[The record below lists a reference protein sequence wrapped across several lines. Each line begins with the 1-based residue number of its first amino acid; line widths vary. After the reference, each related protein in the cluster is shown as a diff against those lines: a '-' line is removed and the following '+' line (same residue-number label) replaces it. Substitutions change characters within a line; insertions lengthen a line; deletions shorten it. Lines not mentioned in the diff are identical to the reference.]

1 MNPWGA
7 IIAALIAG
15 FIAFIGMVITKENKV
30 SEFRQEWI
38 KELRANITKLY
49 NLYGSTKKDSSLSE
63 EDRKNK
69 ENELNEVIATIRLHL
84 NHGKQSKNEKN
95 LLGAINDL
103 NLNVTLGTTSLTS
116 LFDNLT
122 EKAHLVLKEEWE
134 RVKVGERNYKLI
146 KDFLFVIFLFCVSL
160 AGISLVIFSMIKCG
174 VLSETL
180 LK

>member
-49 NLYGSTKKDSSLSE
+49 NLYGATKIDSGLSVE
-63 EDRKNK
+63 EIKLK

-84 NHGKQSKNEKN
+84 NHGNQSENEKN
-95 LLGAINDL
+95 LLNAINEL
-103 NLNVTLGTTSLTS
+103 NLKISVGTTSLTS

-122 EKAHLVLKEEWE
+122 DKSHLVLKEEWE
-134 RVKVGERNYKLI
+134 RVKKGEKSYILI
-146 KDFLFVIFLFCVSL
+146 KDVLFVVGF
-160 AGISLVIFSMIKCG
+160 FSMALLM
-174 VLSETL
+174 LSMIIYAISHSGIL
-180 LK
+180 LLSK